1 MCPPCELLVPR
12 HKLSLIRSS
21 SDKPTYFMQCPSNK
35 TWDFVDA
42 WLIFYCFL
50 CYFLFL
56 IGLPNGAINI
66 IIVSKFDRQIRCLTW
81 GIDEWRW
88 GPQEKCVVVG
98 LYILLKSHSCC
109 CHLRSN
115 FFFELLI
122 MWRMRKLVHAC
133 ARTDVSCGEWM
144 RHMTSLSIRLLNKF
158 DVTCH
163 WWRQLN
169 FQNHVEV
176 KWVSHTSH
184 LWIEGA
190 QYLSFYGTP
199 HPNSA
204 EKRHLV
210 EMSRLFLFPQ
220 NYDSEPIFSR
230 PNPTA

>member
-1 MCPPCELLVPR
+1 MLF
-12 HKLSLIRSS
+12 S
-21 SDKPTYFMQCPSNK
+21 
-35 TWDFVDA
+35 
-42 WLIFYCFL
+42 FL
-50 CYFLFL
+50 NWS
-56 IGLPNGAINI
+56 PKRRN
-66 IIVSKFDRQIRCLTW
+66 RQIRCLTW

-109 CHLRSN
+109 CHLQSN

-184 LWIEGA
+184 LQIEGA
-190 QYLSFYGTP
+190 YIDFYPCTTFQGSSP
-199 HPNSA
+199 AIWWGRKVPQQ
-204 EKRHLV
+204 E
-210 EMSRLFLFPQ
+210 FLQPS
-220 NYDSEPIFSR
+220 N
-230 PNPTA
+230 